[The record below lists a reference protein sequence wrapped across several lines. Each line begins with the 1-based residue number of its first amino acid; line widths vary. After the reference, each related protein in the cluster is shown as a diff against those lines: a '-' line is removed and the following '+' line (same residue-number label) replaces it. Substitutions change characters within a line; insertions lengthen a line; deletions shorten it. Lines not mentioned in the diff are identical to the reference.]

1 MNEVGAEPGVSPSVD
16 GVARE
21 LLESWPGR
29 FRFPDVLAALV
40 REPARDFTGGDG
52 TTLARAVL
60 TCVGGRPPR
69 AVCEE
74 LLERGEFDAVEY
86 TLSDCPDLSDH
97 EKSSLIRKLEAA
109 RIAAGEAVRQ
119 RMTKLEQRAEAAGLG
134 FVPPDDDVMTALARS
149 RTSAAGAAL
158 DTASAELDARM
169 APLVQDLEGRL
180 DQQATTARSSDHTV
194 QRVRALLRA
203 GELVAARALLNRE
216 PIGAPIPESVP
227 PLPRWNEE
235 WSAQQILGYH
245 LDPAKPRPPEFAAWE
260 AADHQGITLLTAYD
274 QLSKDPSAGAAEAFA
289 DALSRFL
296 GAPSGVAMAQ
306 KVENSP
312 FHLAFFDG
320 LFRDEAL
327 SQLHPTGRIDLYVGG
342 PDTTVVPELAD
353 GQAPHVAVS
362 PGLEPPAYTDRRTTA
377 VLSLRDLLQLVV
389 LPDDRGA
396 AVLRILARQ
405 WPVTALAGDDAS
417 ALAGVLGSEP
427 AIAWRT
433 LRWIT
438 HLSLG
443 GGLTTVQAM
452 ENCTGMDPALLRVM
466 LEYAEN
472 RAEAARDELWD
483 VATGGW
489 QGDEAL
495 VRAMR
500 EELVARCDEPS
511 MEAAWWA
518 ALSVCD
524 LVDGHVSREDVG
536 DQAEACSGHR
546 SAREDVLASLD
557 ALVARE
563 LLVSA
568 TDGTK
573 DLTLPLNGVVRTLR
587 PGAEQQLTVLLERL
601 AYERGELRAAPAD
614 ADEAPTA
621 PLWTPWHRNRFAIVP
636 AYGHYADAETRGA
649 DSGELAAL
657 AASAESELDAQD
669 AAALA
674 GVGSWAG
681 TEVALLLRT
690 LEKQCEDQYP
700 EIRLDVRCPPSLR
713 VDVPEAVL
721 RAVLYEV
728 LDNAAE
734 ALAAEGGM
742 IQVSAKS
749 VSPEVVVE
757 VRDSG
762 PGLPATAQGGRRI
775 FLPGWTTR
783 GEGRG
788 GGLHRARR
796 FLAAFATPSVETEVV
811 VFPSEHPTLQG
822 AALRLVLPEQI
833 P

>member
-1 MNEVGAEPGVSPSVD
+1 MTEVGAEHGVNPYVD

-29 FRFPDVLAALV
+29 FRFPDVLVALV
-40 REPARDFTGGDG
+40 RRSPSVDAGGDG

-60 TCVGGRPPR
+60 ACVGGRPPR

-97 EKSSLIRKLEAA
+97 EKGSLTRKLESA

-119 RMTKLEQRAEAAGLG
+119 RVTTLEQRAEAAGVG
-134 FVPPDDDVMTALARS
+134 FAAPDDDVVNALARS
-149 RTSAAGAAL
+149 RTSAAAAAL
-158 DTASAELDARM
+158 DAASAELDARV
-169 APLVQDLEGRL
+169 APIVQDLEGRL
-180 DQQATTARSSDHTV
+180 VQQPTTARGSDHTV
-194 QRVRALLRA
+194 QRVRALLTA

-216 PIGAPIPESVP
+216 PIGAPIPESIA

-245 LDPAKPRPPEFAAWE
+245 LDLAKPRPPGFAAWE
-260 AADHQGITLLTAYD
+260 AADDQGITLLTAYD
-274 QLSKDPSAGAAEAFA
+274 RLSKDPSAGAAEAFA
-289 DALSRFL
+289 DALSCFL
-296 GAPSGVAMAQ
+296 GAPGGAAMAQ
-306 KVENSP
+306 KVEHSP

-320 LFRDEAL
+320 LFRNEAL
-327 SQLHPTGRIDLYVGG
+327 SPLHPTGRIDLYVGG
-342 PDTTVVPELAD
+342 PDTTVLPEPTG

-362 PGLEPPAYTDRRTTA
+362 PGLEPPAYTDRRATA

-405 WPVTALAGDDAS
+405 WPVTALAGDSAA
-417 ALAGVLGSEP
+417 ALAGVLGTEP
-427 AIAWRT
+427 ATAWLT

-443 GGLTTVQAM
+443 GGLATVQAM

-466 LEYAEN
+466 LDYAEN
-472 RAEAARDELWD
+472 EAEAAPFELWD

-495 VRAMR
+495 VRALR
-500 EELVARCDEPS
+500 EELVARCDGPAV
-511 MEAAWWA
+511 EAAWWA

-536 DQAEACSGHR
+536 DQTEACSGHS
-546 SAREDVLASLD
+546 SARDEVLAGLD
-557 ALVARE
+557 ALVACG

-573 DLTLPLNGVVRTLR
+573 DLALPLNGVVRTLR

-601 AYERGELRAAPAD
+601 EYERGELRAEPAG
-614 ADEAPTA
+614 AGAVHA
-621 PLWTPWHRNRFAIVP
+621 AGWSTPWHRNRFATM
-636 AYGHYADAETRGA
+636 AAHGDHAD
-649 DSGELAAL
+649 
-657 AASAESELDAQD
+657 AESELDAQD
-669 AAALA
+669 PGALA
-674 GVGSWAG
+674 GVGPGSGA
-681 TEVALLLRT
+681 EVALLLRT

-700 EIRLDVRCPPSLR
+700 EIRWDVRCPPSLR
-713 VDVPEAVL
+713 VDMPEAVL

-734 ALAAEGGM
+734 ELAAGGGM
-742 IQVSAKS
+742 IQVSVKS
-749 VSPEVVVE
+749 VSPEVLVE
-757 VRDSG
+757 VQDSG
-762 PGLPATAQGGRRI
+762 PGLPDTAQGGRRI

-788 GGLHRARR
+788 GGLYRARR
-796 FLAAFATPSVETEVV
+796 FLRAFATPSVETDVV
-811 VFPSEHPTLQG
+811 VFPSEHPTLRG
-822 AALRLVLPEQI
+822 AALRLVLPEHI
-833 P
+833 L

>member
-1 MNEVGAEPGVSPSVD
+1 MSEVAAEPGVSRYVD
-16 GVARE
+16 GIARE

-29 FRFPDVLAALV
+29 FRFPDVLVALV
-40 REPARDFTGGDG
+40 RQPSSDDAGGDG

-60 TCVGGRPPR
+60 ACVGGRPPR

-74 LLERGEFDAVEY
+74 LLERGEFDPVEY
-86 TLSDCPDLSDH
+86 ALSDCPDLSDH
-97 EKSSLIRKLEAA
+97 ETNSLTRKLEAA

-119 RMTKLEQRAEAAGLG
+119 RVTKLEQRAEAAGVG
-134 FVPPDDDVMTALARS
+134 FAPPDDDVVSALARS
-149 RTSAAGAAL
+149 RTALAETAL
-158 DTASAELDARM
+158 DAASAELDARI
-169 APLVQDLEGRL
+169 APIVQDLERRL
-180 DQQATTARSSDHTV
+180 DQQATTARGGDHTV
-194 QRVRALLRA
+194 QRVRALLTA
-203 GELVAARALLNRE
+203 GELVAARSLLDRE
-216 PIGAPIPESVP
+216 PIGAPIPESIP

-274 QLSKDPSAGAAEAFA
+274 RLSKDPSPRAAEAFA
-289 DALSRFL
+289 DALSHFL
-296 GAPSGVAMAQ
+296 GAPGGVAVAQ

-327 SQLHPTGRIDLYVGG
+327 SPLHPTGRVDLYVGG
-342 PDTTVVPELAD
+342 PDTTIVPELSD

-362 PGLEPPAYTDRRTTA
+362 PSLEPPAYTDRRATA

-396 AVLRILARQ
+396 AVLRILGRQ
-405 WPVTALAGDDAS
+405 WPVTALAGDSAA
-417 ALAGVLGSEP
+417 ALAGVLGTEP
-427 AIAWRT
+427 ATAWRT

-443 GGLTTVQAM
+443 GGLATVQAM

-466 LEYAEN
+466 LDYAEN
-472 RAEAARDELWD
+472 GAEAAPAELWD

-495 VRAMR
+495 VRALR
-500 EELVARCDEPS
+500 EELVARCDGPTV
-511 MEAAWWA
+511 EAAWWA

-536 DQAEACSGHR
+536 DQAEACSGHH
-546 SAREDVLASLD
+546 SAREEVLAGLD

-573 DLTLPLNGVVRTLR
+573 DLALPLNGVMRTLR
-587 PGAEQQLTVLLERL
+587 PGAEQQLTVLLERRE
-601 AYERGELRAAPAD
+601 YKHGELRADPVD
-614 ADEAPTA
+614 AGEVHTA
-621 PLWTPWHRNRFAIVP
+621 GLWTPWHRNRFAAMP
-636 AYGHYADAETRGA
+636 AHGHYADAETHGA
-649 DSGELAAL
+649 ASGELAVL
-657 AASAESELDAQD
+657 AAAAESELDTQNPE
-669 AAALA
+669 ALA
-674 GVGSWAG
+674 GVGPGSG
-681 TEVALLLRT
+681 TEVAPLLRA
-690 LEKQCEDQYP
+690 LEKQCEDQYS
-700 EIRLDVRCPPSLR
+700 EIRLDVRCPPNLR
-713 VDVPEAVL
+713 VDMPEAVL

-734 ALAAEGGM
+734 ALTVGGGV
-742 IQVSAKS
+742 IQVSAKL
-749 VSPEVVVE
+749 VSPEVLVE
-757 VRDSG
+757 VQDSG
-762 PGLPATAQGGRRI
+762 PGLPAAAQGGRRI

-796 FLAAFATPSVETEVV
+796 FLRAFATPSVETEVV
-811 VFPSEHPTLQG
+811 VFQSEHPTLKG
-822 AALRLVLPEQI
+822 AALRLVLPEHL